1 MPNIIFIKPDGTAQ
15 TVLARTS
22 ETVMEA
28 ARRSGIDEILAECGG
43 NCVCA
48 TCHVFAPEA
57 HLAALP
63 PMSPD
68 ENDLLDG
75 TATERQ
81 PNSRLSCQ
89 LPVTDAMEGYVFLLP
104 ATQI

>member
-1 MPNIIFIKPDGTAQ
+1 MPNIIFINPDGTAKS
-15 TVLARTS
+15 VLARTS

-28 ARRSGIDEILAECGG
+28 ARRSGIPEIVAECGG

-48 TCHVFAPEA
+48 TCHVFVSDAN
-57 HLAALP
+57 LAGLT

-68 ENDLLDG
+68 ENELLDG
-75 TATERQ
+75 TATDRQ

-89 LPVTDAMEGYVFLLP
+89 LKITDAMEGYVFLLP
-104 ATQI
+104 ETQV

>member
-1 MPNIIFIKPDGTAQ
+1 MPNIIFIKPDGSAQ
-15 TVLARTS
+15 SVLARNS

-28 ARRSGIDEILAECGG
+28 ARRSGISEIVAECGG

-48 TCHVFAPEA
+48 TCHVFVSDAN
-57 HLAALP
+57 LSALP

-75 TATERQ
+75 TATERR

-89 LPVTDAMEGYVFLLP
+89 LNVTDEMEGYVFLLP
-104 ATQI
+104 ETQV

>member
-1 MPNIIFIKPDGTAQ
+1 MPNIIFINPNGTAKS
-15 TVLARTS
+15 VLARSS

-28 ARRSGIDEILAECGG
+28 ARRSGIPEIVAECGG

-48 TCHVFAPEA
+48 TCHVIVSDAN
-57 HLAALP
+57 LAGLT

-68 ENDLLDG
+68 ENELLDG
-75 TATERQ
+75 TATDRQ

-89 LPVTDAMEGYVFLLP
+89 LKISDAMEGYVFLLP
-104 ATQI
+104 ETQV

>member
-1 MPNIIFIKPDGTAQ
+1 MPNIIFIKPDGATQ
-15 TVLARTS
+15 TVLARTT

-28 ARRSGIDEILAECGG
+28 ARRSGISEILAECGG

-48 TCHVFAPEA
+48 TCHVFVPEDK
-57 HLAALP
+57 LAALP
-63 PMSPD
+63 PMSAD

-75 TATERQ
+75 TAVDRQ

-89 LPVTDAMEGYVFLLP
+89 LKVTEAMEGFVFLLP
-104 ATQI
+104 ETQV

>member
-1 MPNIIFIKPDGTAQ
+1 MPNIIFIKPDGAAIS
-15 TVLARTS
+15 VLARTS

-28 ARRSGIDEILAECGG
+28 ARRSGIPEIVAECGG

-48 TCHVFAPEA
+48 TCHVIVSDAN
-57 HLAALP
+57 LAGLT

-68 ENDLLDG
+68 ENELLDG
-75 TATERQ
+75 TATDRQ

-89 LPVTDAMEGYVFLLP
+89 LKISDAMEGYVFLLP
-104 ATQI
+104 ETQV

>member
-1 MPNIIFIKPDGTAQ
+1 MPNIIFINPDGAAIS
-15 TVLARTS
+15 VLARTS

-28 ARRSGIDEILAECGG
+28 ARRSGISEILAECGG

-48 TCHVFAPEA
+48 TCHVFVPDAN
-57 HLAALP
+57 LAGLP

-68 ENDLLDG
+68 EDDLLEG
-75 TATERQ
+75 TAADRQ

-89 LPVTDAMEGYVFLLP
+89 LKVTDEMEGYVFLLP
-104 ATQI
+104 ETQV

>member
-1 MPNIIFIKPDGTAQ
+1 MPNIIFIKPDGAAQ
-15 TVLARTS
+15 SVLARTS

-28 ARRSGIDEILAECGG
+28 ARRSGISEILAECGG

-48 TCHVFAPEA
+48 TCHVFVSDAN
-57 HLAALP
+57 LAALP
-63 PMSPD
+63 PIGAD

-75 TATERQ
+75 TATDRQ

-89 LPVTDAMEGYVFLLP
+89 LKVTDAMEGYVFLLP
-104 ATQI
+104 ETQV